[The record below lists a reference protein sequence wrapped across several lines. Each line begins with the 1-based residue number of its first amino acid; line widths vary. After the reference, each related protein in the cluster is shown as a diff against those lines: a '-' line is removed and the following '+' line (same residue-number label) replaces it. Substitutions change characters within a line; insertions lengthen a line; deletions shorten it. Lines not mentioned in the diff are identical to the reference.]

1 MEEASFKLVRS
12 NRLTEAQAL
21 LGSPE
26 YLRQKQI
33 YAAGM
38 EAVLRGVQV
47 YRNEAVTREA
57 DRLTEALYVKTSAT
71 GIAVALWILALVRVA
86 RAWRRKASQQDASV
100 QLRQLNHERIE
111 KLNRLQATLLDPGS
125 LDDKLKKITE
135 GIVEVFHADFC
146 RIWLGRP
153 GDLCDKGCVH
163 AAATGEHECRNRGQ
177 CLHLLASSGRY
188 THIDGAHRRVP
199 FGAYKIGLIASGG
212 DHSFLTNDVVN
223 DSFVHNHQW
232 AQSLGLVSFAGFQLR
247 PPHGES
253 VGVLALFSQHVL
265 SAEEAAMIDNLNNVV
280 VRVVLAAEAEGE
292 VRFQRMLLESQSE
305 ASLDGILNVDAHDKV
320 IWFNQRFIDMHKIPP
335 EVITVGANGPML
347 EYITSTVADPEQFIN
362 RVRYMFDHPD
372 LRSRD
377 EVHFRDGRVL
387 DRYTSPVLS
396 KTGDYLGRVWLFRD
410 VTESKQLEEKVRREQ
425 ENLAAILDAAPVG
438 MLLIDDCVTIVQ
450 ANKVAQRLFK
460 KSQIELAGARPGEAI
475 GCVHAKDSSDG
486 CGEGPACPSCCIR
499 AAVQG
504 VLVSGQSLPNVEVRP
519 VLQADGGSQTPWMEM
534 NVEPVAIEGRSH
546 VIVSLVDITERMR
559 VEEEVRQSQKLSAVG
574 QLASGIAHEINT
586 PIQYV
591 GDNSRFLQGASR
603 TWRAW

>member
-1 MEEASFKLVRS
+1 M
-12 NRLTEAQAL
+12 
-21 LGSPE
+21 
-26 YLRQKQI
+26 
-33 YAAGM
+33 
-38 EAVLRGVQV
+38 
-47 YRNEAVTREA
+47 
-57 DRLTEALYVKTSAT
+57 
-71 GIAVALWILALVRVA
+71 
-86 RAWRRKASQQDASV
+86 
-100 QLRQLNHERIE
+100 NHERIE

-460 KSQIELAGARPGEAI
+460 KSQIELAGAALERRSAAFTPKTVRTGA
-475 GCVHAKDSSDG
+475 AKG
-486 CGEGPACPSCCIR
+486 LPVRR
-499 AAVQG
+499 AASAPPFRGPG
-504 VLVSGQSLPNVEVRP
+504 VGPVSAQRGSAAGASGRRRLPNPLDGDERRTRRDRGAQPRDRVAGGHHRADARGGGAQAVPEALGGGTVGLRHRP
-519 VLQADGGSQTPWMEM
+519 
-534 NVEPVAIEGRSH
+534 
-546 VIVSLVDITERMR
+546 
-559 VEEEVRQSQKLSAVG
+559 
-574 QLASGIAHEINT
+574 
-586 PIQYV
+586 
-591 GDNSRFLQGASR
+591 
-603 TWRAW
+603 